1 MRFISIPLCLLLAQ
15 EAPRPSSVPA
25 VQICLFQQSNGG
37 VSVGACPAAVAGPVG
52 PQGTQGVPGVQGA
65 IGAPGPQG
73 VAGIQGLQGAT
84 GAQGPPGTGGTNLPP
99 SVPATSLPQNALGI
113 LMHDG
118 TVIPL
123 SIVNPTTIAQDVHV
137 PAAALAVVGPLPN
150 GGKPLVVPIFTTSY
164 FFPGKPYIQA
174 NIAGWVPTSA
184 STILLTPK

>member
-37 VSVGACPAAVAGPVG
+37 VTVGTCPAPVAGPVG

-84 GAQGPPGTGGTNLPP
+84 GAQGPPGTGGANLPP
-99 SVPATSLPQNALGI
+99 SVPAASLPQNALGI

-123 SIVNPTTIAQDVHV
+123 SIVNPTTIAQNYSPPQAV
-137 PAAALAVVGPLPN
+137 LAVVGPLSGT

-164 FFPGKPYIQA
+164 FSPGKPYLQA
-174 NIAGWVPTSA
+174 NLAGW
-184 STILLTPK
+184 TPLP